1 MQFSRFI
8 VEGMILHAKRP
19 TYKWGWDKT
28 LTVFMIFTGRC
39 FLNAFFL
46 IIIIL
51 PLVLLYSLNF
61 LRTNMVTET

>member
-8 VEGMILHAKRP
+8 TESRVF
-19 TYKWGWDKT
+19 T
-28 LTVFMIFTGRC
+28 LKPEERTITDSYDIYRAL